1 MKKKTVSFMCAAA
14 MLAGLMGNAS
24 VAHAAENFKAVST
37 TDTVY
42 EGFYNDTSSLKM
54 TLSARF
60 NSGAMNED
68 GGSSEIITYNEKYN
82 MAYVVNGTK
91 GVLDCVPISQK
102 TSSANTVKELSGTEL
117 NVKELVESKDDSFTY
132 GDMTSVSVSPNG
144 KMIVVAV
151 QDDDYSKSGRAIFF
165 TYNKKKELVYKGMSV
180 TGVQP
185 DMITFVNNS
194 KVLTADEGEPRKGVN
209 GVDPKGSVSIIDAT
223 KVSAKKT
230 QKAKIAYFDSFDVK
244 REKLIKSGV
253 IIQKDTM
260 PSTDFE
266 PEYIAVSS
274 NGKKAYVALQE
285 ANSIATLDLRSGK
298 FTKVSSLGLQNYN
311 ETEID
316 LLKNDEIELANYD
329 VYGIKMPD
337 GISIYEKGG
346 KTYLLTANEGDSR
359 ADWDGLDN
367 EVESKTS
374 PSGNLKLSEKVVW
387 FNADMFDG
395 LDAEKNYVFGG
406 RSFSMYEV
414 TSRGLKLVFDSGSDF
429 ESITAECLPDN
440 FNCSND
446 KVSLDNRSGKK
457 GPEAESVV
465 IGKVKNHTYAFVA
478 LERISGVMVY
488 DITNPKNVKFTNYIN
503 SRDFSSKIKDD
514 VSPEGLKFVSGN
526 GKTAKL
532 LASCE
537 VSGTVAVY
545 DLKAGK

>member
-151 QDDDYSKSGRAIFF
+151 QDNDYSKSGRAIFF
-165 TYNKKKELVYKGMSV
+165 TYNKKKELIYKGMSV

-429 ESITAECLPDN
+429 ESITADCLPDN